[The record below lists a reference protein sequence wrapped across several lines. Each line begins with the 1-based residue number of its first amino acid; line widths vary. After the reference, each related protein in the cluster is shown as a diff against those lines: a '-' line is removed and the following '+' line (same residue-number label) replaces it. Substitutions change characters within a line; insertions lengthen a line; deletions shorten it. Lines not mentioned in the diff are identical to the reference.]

1 MQVSRNQRPRI
12 VGGQDVYPTT
22 LSKLL
27 STTEGAL
34 DYFEDHFGTLNRP
47 VQIDLRAEQKAMR
60 TGYNLVEDV
69 ICFPRLEQVKNAGL
83 DSQDVVHHEIFHAA
97 LCQAYPHLP
106 TDTPEARS
114 LHEALADYFAYQ
126 LCPDEQFGED
136 YEIGKSELRR
146 YRNHLCISLCPGDH
160 ARGSAITSKLL
171 ELKVMPCHIQRFLAQ
186 GDFSLE
192 ALAAQTPELLKLV
205 ARDTSFALEK
215 CALNYPPSALGR
227 YRISPNKPLELSFQ
241 ANTSLMQDHPDL
253 NIHWTTPDGL
263 PSRHY
268 SITPG
273 APGTFHVAPKGEAP
287 PEKLLAL
294 YIEHG
299 ALIGSSAFYF
309 SRAKAYQP
317 GR

>member
-1 MQVSRNQRPRI
+1 MPVSSNQRLRI
-12 VGGQDVYPTT
+12 LGGQDVSPTT
-22 LSKLL
+22 LRKLR
-27 STTEGAL
+27 STAGRAL
-34 DYFEDHFGTLNRP
+34 DYFEDRFGTLNRP
-47 VQIDLRAEQKAMR
+47 VQIDLRADQKALR
-60 TGYNLVEDV
+60 TGYNLVDDV

-106 TDTPEARS
+106 THTPEARS

-160 ARGSAITSKLL
+160 ARGSAITSRLL
-171 ELKVMPCHIQRFLAQ
+171 ELQVMPCHIQRFLAQ
-186 GDFSLE
+186 GDFSLG
-192 ALAAQTPELLKLV
+192 ALAAQTPELQQQV
-205 ARDTSFALEK
+205 ARDSSFALDK
-215 CALNYPPSALGR
+215 RALNYPPSAIGR
-227 YRISPNKPLELSFQ
+227 YRIRPNKPLELIFQ
-241 ANTSLMQDHPDL
+241 ANTNLMQDHPYL
-253 NIHWTTPDGL
+253 KIQWTTPDGL

-268 SITPG
+268 TITPG
-273 APGTFHVAPKGEAP
+273 APGTFRVAPKGEAP
-287 PEKLLAL
+287 PEKMLAL

-299 ALIGSSAFYF
+299 ALIGSSPFYF
-309 SRAKAYQP
+309 SRAKAHPP